1 MLTILNLKIRYRG
14 GSPFTRTGV
23 ILKTKIRKRRGLANK
38 YKEEQK
44 MGWQVILALVL
55 VIPVIL
61 IPVAFIW
68 YLNIGGIHA
77 LRKEAKERRAAGEKG
92 IKTEAVESHVEV
104 GALD

>member
-1 MLTILNLKIRYRG
+1 
-14 GSPFTRTGV
+14 
-23 ILKTKIRKRRGLANK
+23 
-38 YKEEQK
+38 

-77 LRKEAKERRAAGEKG
+77 VLKEAKEKRAASETGVKA
-92 IKTEAVESHVEV
+92 KTVESPVEITN
-104 GALD
+104 ALD

>member
-1 MLTILNLKIRYRG
+1 
-14 GSPFTRTGV
+14 
-23 ILKTKIRKRRGLANK
+23 
-38 YKEEQK
+38 

-68 YLNIGGIHA
+68 YLNIGGLHA
-77 LRKEAKERRAAGEKG
+77 VLKEAKEKRAASETEMKA
-92 IKTEAVESHVEV
+92 KTVESHVEA